1 MKLTDNIYIQELIP
15 KDVYLRDGNRSKN
28 YIDPRLPIILER
40 IRLLC
45 GNKPM
50 TLNDWYWGGR
60 FNLRG
65 YRPPECT
72 IGASKSMHK
81 QGKAADFT
89 IKGMTAEQVRK
100 VIRANAEELM
110 ALGLTR
116 MEKDVSWVHIDLKE
130 TELNFIYEFKP

>member
-1 MKLTDNIYIQELIP
+1 MKLSNNILVQELIP
-15 KDVYLRDGNRSKN
+15 KDIYLRDGDRAAK
-28 YIDPRLPIILER
+28 YIDSKLPIVLER
-40 IRLLC
+40 IRELC
-45 GNKPM
+45 GNKQM

-100 VIRANAEELM
+100 VIRDNAEELI

-116 MEKDVSWVHIDLKE
+116 MEKDVSWVHVDLKV
-130 TELNFIYEFKP
+130 TGLNYIYEFKP